1 MKPLIS
7 VLAICKNEIANLSA
21 FLSSWSEVADEIVIL
36 DTGST
41 DGTWE
46 KLLDMKE
53 PKVKPFYSA
62 WKQDFA
68 AARNEALRRC
78 RGDWVVWADLD
89 DRIDIASIPC
99 IRQIAELAPK
109 DVAVAFQV
117 ASDMGNGTHHRFLQT
132 RMFPRIHGLEWE
144 RPVHETLDQ
153 SLIRYQIPVVERADI
168 IVAHLGYANPTLKKS
183 KALRNL
189 VILNQ
194 QPEDA
199 VTSCQIGESLFVLG
213 AWEQGLAAFDRAV
226 ELDPTLADRTA
237 EKRLIGNLRLRRFD
251 VADAIA
257 AAMPASIA
265 RAFWQGELAFQRNRL
280 SEALDF
286 YRDALQHAPH
296 VGAVSANEEMLVQ
309 NAREALARL
318 EGIACR

>member
-1 MKPLIS
+1 MKPIIS
-7 VLAICKNEIANLSA
+7 VLAISKNEIANLSA
-21 FLSSWSEVADEIVIL
+21 FINSWSEVADEIVIL

-46 KLLDMKE
+46 RLLE
-53 PKVKPFYSA
+53 SAHPKVKPFYFA
-62 WKQDFA
+62 WKNDFS

-89 DRIDIASIPC
+89 DRIDTASIPC

-109 DVAVAFQV
+109 DVAIAFQV
-117 ASDMGNGTHHRFLQT
+117 ASDMGNGTQHRFLQT

-153 SLIRYQIPVVERADI
+153 SLNRYQIQVWERADI
-168 IVAHLGYANPTLKKS
+168 IVAHLGYADPKLKKE
-183 KALRNL
+183 KAIRNL
-189 VILNQ
+189 AILNQ
-194 QPEDA
+194 QPQDA
-199 VTSCQIGESLFVLG
+199 ITACQIGESLFVLG

-226 ELDPTLADRTA
+226 AMDPGLADRTA
-237 EKRLIGNLRLRRFD
+237 EKRLIGNLQLRRYD
-251 VADAIA
+251 AADAIA
-257 AAMPASIA
+257 AAMPASIG

-286 YRDALQHAPH
+286 YRDALTLAPQ
-296 VGAVSANEEMLVQ
+296 VSAASANEEALVK

-318 EGIACR
+318 EGLECR